1 MTTEEL
7 IKWANLD
14 GMPELREQLDRLIW
28 ISKNE
33 ARTEVWRELGE
44 QARMAVDF
52 GLLSSHPGGLKK
64 RRLKEFDF
72 TNIKPYDPEK

>member
-14 GMPELREQLDRLIW
+14 GMPELREQFNRLIW

-33 ARTEVWRELGE
+33 ARIEIWREFGE

-52 GLLSSHPGGLKK
+52 GLLSSYPGGLKK
-64 RRLKEFDF
+64 RKLKEFDF
-72 TNIKPYDPEK
+72 SDIEK